1 MKKLAIIL
9 LVLLGTMATQVQ
21 AKTIHWLTFIDTT
34 DPNVGETDQN
44 TRKILYARWIDL
56 VNATL
61 KEQGYNVNIID
72 VYGSKTSPEYC
83 RDIVNDLDCD
93 RDGEDIV
100 VFYYVGHGTE
110 NTGTSRFPLML
121 MAQSDVNKFIPHD
134 WVHKTLKSKGARLTV
149 TISMCCNARQ
159 GVPGRIAPTFSTNY
173 GNSYVDQDMAEC
185 IKKMFLDYRGDI
197 KITSAS
203 PAESSWGCD
212 SNIGPSDFFTINLLD
227 QFNNVLPTK
236 SSPDWKSMM
245 SSVKKDVYEDVRTCE
260 GIQRRFPGSTQTPYW
275 ECAGVREGNLI
286 STNRPS
292 VTKPT
297 PPGLDETPTSK
308 DDRTIIKT
316 ELDRALSFIS
326 SKNVDERQRIAAAN
340 KIKQAFASD
349 MIVRIMSQ
357 DGNVVVDKEPISTF
371 LGRISTD
378 SGLLMNV
385 SIVDFSIQ
393 NGRISS
399 LKVREVLKK
408 NKQ

>member
-1 MKKLAIIL
+1 MKKLAIL
-9 LVLLGTMATQVQ
+9 FLMLLGVMTTQVH

-34 DPNVGETDQN
+34 DPQVGETDQN

-61 KEQGYNVNIID
+61 KDQGYNVNIID

-83 RDIVNDLDCD
+83 KNVVNDLDCD

-110 NTGTSRFPLML
+110 NTSTSKFPLML
-121 MAQSDVNKFIPHD
+121 MAQSDVNKLIPHD

-159 GVPGRIAPTFSTNY
+159 GAPGRIAPTFSTNY
-173 GNSYVDQDMAEC
+173 GNTYIDQDMAEC
-185 IKKMFLDYRGDI
+185 IKRMFLNYRGDI

-236 SSPDWKSMM
+236 SNPDWKSMM
-245 SSVKKDVYEDVRTCE
+245 SDIKKDVYEDVRSCE
-260 GIQRRFPGSTQTPYW
+260 GIQRHFPGSTQTPYW
-275 ECAGVREGNLI
+275 ECAGVSEGNLI
-286 STNRPS
+286 STSRPS

-297 PPGLDETPTSK
+297 PPDIIDETSKSK

-316 ELDRALSFIS
+316 ELDRVLSFIS
-326 SKNVDERQRIAAAN
+326 STNIDQQQRISAIE
-340 KIKQAFASD
+340 KIKPAFAD
-349 MIVRIMSQ
+349 HYVRIMSQ
-357 DGNVVVDKEPISTF
+357 DGDVVVDREDISTF
-371 LGRISTD
+371 LGRIATSR
-378 SGLLMNV
+378 LLKNV
-385 SIVDFSIQ
+385 SVVDFNINQ
-393 NGRISS
+393 NGQINS
-399 LKVREVLKK
+399 LRVREVYKK
-408 NKQ
+408 NK